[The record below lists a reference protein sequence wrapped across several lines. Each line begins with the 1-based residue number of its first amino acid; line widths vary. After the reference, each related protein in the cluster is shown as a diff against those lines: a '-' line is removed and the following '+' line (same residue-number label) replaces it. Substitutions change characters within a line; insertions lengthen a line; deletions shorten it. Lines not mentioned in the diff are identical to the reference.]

1 MVGTPVRVAAEARG
15 LRVFTPEYLPGFAD
29 DLRALG
35 ADAFVVASYGRI
47 VPQALLDIVPI
58 AFNVHPSLLPLYRG
72 ATPLQTVLRDG
83 RGESGVSII
92 AMDAGMDTGD
102 VLVQET
108 LAVGERETYGELH
121 DRTALIGAR
130 LVIAAIDAYASG
142 RLERRVQ
149 STMGVAESDIAA
161 TATRPIRKDDTI
173 VTLGSSPRAVVDTI
187 RSLAPAPAARAAV
200 EGEMVKVLD
209 ARVAASDEADGTVTA
224 DGGAVRAGVVL
235 LRVVPPN
242 RSAMTGAAWQQ
253 SVAAVRA

>member
-1 MVGTPVRVAAEARG
+1 MRVAAEARG

-29 DLRALG
+29 DVRALG

-47 VPQALLDIVPI
+47 VPQVLLDIVPI

-83 RGESGVSII
+83 RSETGVSII

-130 LVIAAIDAYASG
+130 LIVEAIDAYANG
-142 RLERRVQ
+142 RLERRAQ
-149 STMGVAESDIAA
+149 STMGTA
-161 TATRPIRKDDTI
+161 TATRPLRKDDTI
-173 VTLGSSPRAVVDTI
+173 VTLGDAPRAVVDTI
-187 RSLAPAPAARAAV
+187 RSLTPVPAARAAV
-200 EGEMVKVLD
+200 EGEIVKILD
-209 ARVAASDEADGTVTA
+209 ARVAAAGEADGTVTA

-242 RSAMTGAAWQQ
+242 RAAMTGAAWQQ
-253 SVAAVRA
+253 SVAAVRS